1 MIITMTFGPE
11 IVMLGLFTGFLVGL
25 TGVGGAALLTPVMIL
40 FGMNPS
46 IAVGT
51 DLFYNSITKFLGAIQ
66 HVRQKTVNFKLVRQ
80 FACGSIPGAI
90 AAAVLLKLHGSFSAG
105 QETWMKLIL
114 AVMLIIVACLILFR
128 QWLEPYL
135 KENRWQAK
143 AMHEKRNVMIAVGF
157 VLGVAVG
164 MTSIGS
170 GSLFALALLYFFRM
184 KGSEIV
190 GTDIAHAFLL
200 VTAAG
205 LMHAG
210 MGHVNYALAFQLLA
224 GSVPGVMIGSTLSA
238 KVPTKPL
245 RAVMAM
251 LILISGVM
259 MI

>member
-1 MIITMTFGPE
+1 
-11 IVMLGLFTGFLVGL
+11 
-25 TGVGGAALLTPVMIL
+25 
-40 FGMNPS
+40 
-46 IAVGT
+46 
-51 DLFYNSITKFLGAIQ
+51 
-66 HVRQKTVNFKLVRQ
+66 
-80 FACGSIPGAI
+80 
-90 AAAVLLKLHGSFSAG
+90 
-105 QETWMKLIL
+105 
-114 AVMLIIVACLILFR
+114 
-128 QWLEPYL
+128 
-135 KENRWQAK
+135 
-143 AMHEKRNVMIAVGF
+143 
-157 VLGVAVG
+157 
-164 MTSIGS
+164 
-170 GSLFALALLYFFRM
+170 M